1 MSKARVYARAGRSF
15 RSLTTAFLA
24 PAAAVVVLLTGL
36 IALPSSAVS
45 GAPIAHASG
54 AGAPCN
60 VKVSAGSGTV
70 VGSLIVGITAGST
83 TVTLDCNAS
92 SSAAF
97 AVEASM
103 FGALGASSV
112 VLASEADT
120 SALGTFAPSTTDTGC
135 PAGTAGS
142 CELATFAVPSTFAA
156 SDAKAAC
163 PPTQA
168 QINAGVYG
176 CALAVATAAQAL
188 VPGGEYLLTY
198 ASETTPPN
206 ASSIAATTAT
216 GPPGGTLTIS
226 DAIGSNGYWWGN
238 AVQQFQALA
247 LGAAPAAP
255 PASCVAGGYGNV
267 PAPFLKVNW
276 FGAGST
282 TPTAGSAAGVTI
294 SNDCYDGST
303 LFAPVL
309 GGTVPVPATLAN
321 GTKYTMFLCELN
333 ATPFPSNDPNATAD
347 CGPAPAGASWI
358 DASVSFSAA
367 AGTAQAALTLTSVS
381 GTLGTPLTLAAGGGS
396 GTGALSYVAA
406 NGTAAGCTITGA
418 SLTASSAGTC
428 SVVAS
433 KAADSTYFAVSST
446 PTTVTLAGL
455 PAVKLV
461 TSRVALS
468 KSAKVLPIK
477 ISCSGAACNGTL
489 TVSAVVKV
497 KVKHGAS
504 TVTKSENLTFGSVGY
519 HLSAG
524 TSKSVTIR
532 LSAASRKY
540 LVANP
545 LRPTISASVSITDN
559 LGKKHTLGRVSLL
572 K

>member
-1 MSKARVYARAGRSF
+1 MSNARVYTRAGRSF
-15 RSLTTAFLA
+15 RSLTTTFLA

-45 GAPIAHASG
+45 GATIAHASG

-83 TVTLDCNAS
+83 TVTVDCNAS

-120 SALGTFAPSTTDTGC
+120 NAVGAFAASTTDTGC

-206 ASSIAATTAT
+206 APSIATTTAT

-226 DAIGSNGYWWGN
+226 DAIGSSGYWSAN

-247 LGAAPAAP
+247 LGATPAAP
-255 PASCVAGGYGNV
+255 PASCVSGGYGNV
-267 PAPFLKVNW
+267 PAPFLNVNW
-276 FGAGST
+276 FAAGST
-282 TPTAGSAAGVTI
+282 TPIAGSAAGVTI

-309 GGTVPVPATLAN
+309 ATLTV

-333 ATPFPSNDPNATAD
+333 TTPFPSNDPNATAD
-347 CGPAPAGASWI
+347 CGTAPPGASWI
-358 DASVSFSAA
+358 DASLSFSAA
-367 AGTAQAALTLTSVS
+367 AGTAQAALTLTSAS
-381 GTLGTPLTLAAGGGS
+381 GTLGTPLTLATGGGS
-396 GTGALSYVAA
+396 GTGVLSYVAA
-406 NGTAAGCTITGA
+406 NGTAAGCTITGGT
-418 SLTASSAGTC
+418 LTASSAGTC

-446 PTTVTLAGL
+446 PTTVSLAGL

-461 TSRVALS
+461 TSRAALS
-468 KSAKVLPIK
+468 KSAKALPIK
-477 ISCSGAACNGTL
+477 ISCSGAPCNGTL
-489 TVSAVVKV
+489 TAVSYT
-497 KVKHGAS
+497 H
-504 TVTKSENLTFGSVGY
+504 LT
-519 HLSAG
+519 L
-524 TSKSVTIR
+524 
-532 LSAASRKY
+532 
-540 LVANP
+540 
-545 LRPTISASVSITDN
+545 PT
-559 LGKKHTLGRVSLL
+559 
-572 K
+572 